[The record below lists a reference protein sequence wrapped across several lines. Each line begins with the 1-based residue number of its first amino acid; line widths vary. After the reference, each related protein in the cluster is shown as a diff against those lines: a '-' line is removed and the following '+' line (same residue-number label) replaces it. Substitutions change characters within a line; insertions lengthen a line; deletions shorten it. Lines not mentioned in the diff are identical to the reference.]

1 MEVIP
6 GLSGRPKHFCFASH
20 TKLLKGKSDPFF
32 RPIFRNSMSVQEV
45 SHLKLKLLIILRFPS
60 KAKDC
65 APLIK
70 MAKLVEQHSFLRT
83 VGLGPEA
90 KTASQMDEGNRSTRI
105 MQTLWDFG
113 HVLRSSLLRSVWLRQ
128 QNDKPPVLLHE
139 SFHPNI
145 ECGALCP

>member
-1 MEVIP
+1 
-6 GLSGRPKHFCFASH
+6 
-20 TKLLKGKSDPFF
+20 
-32 RPIFRNSMSVQEV
+32 MSVQEV

-113 HVLRSSLLRSVWLRQ
+113 HVLMMKVFTAKKCLAASAKRQTTCPPSRVIPSQYRMWSTVSLT
-128 QNDKPPVLLHE
+128 
-139 SFHPNI
+139 
-145 ECGALCP
+145 